1 MNGEGS
7 LFRSPSATAAA
18 YMATRNTQMLSYLC
32 HLVDNNCNGGVPSLY
47 PIDEDYIPIYMVNQ
61 LQRLGLSTRFP
72 NIINDMLEHIHR
84 EYNAHKPSELCGLI
98 PENIYKSSLAF
109 QLLRFHGYKVSARKF
124 CWFLNDEYA
133 LKYIEEN
140 HEKFTSIL
148 YNLYRATYLMF
159 ESEDELQKLRS
170 FSRKLLAKS
179 SLISQNVDD
188 NIMLWPSLH
197 EKIKCELATPWL
209 ARMDHL
215 EHREWIE
222 SANKGNPLWL
232 GKSSYFRIPCLDD
245 GELIQLAKE
254 NYELRQKV
262 YQKELGELIRWS
274 KICGLMDMG
283 FAREKTTYCYFAVA
297 SATSLPY
304 DSYVRLIVA
313 KSAVLV
319 TIFDD
324 YFDMVGSLDEL
335 QILANAV
342 KRWNIKGL
350 KSHGKILF
358 DALDSF
364 VTEVANKYFDQY
376 GIDIVDNL
384 QKIWYEV
391 VDSWLTEATWSK
403 TGHIPPMA
411 SYLETGM
418 ISIAAHI
425 LVLQASCFL
434 TPSLSPHKLNPFEHE
449 YITKLLMISCRLLND
464 LQSYEKEVKDGK
476 INSVH
481 IYMKENPEANIED
494 AIHYVENLLEET
506 KMKLLE
512 LALMD
517 GNDVEDLPKPCKR
530 LHLTA
535 LKVFQ
540 MFFNSANHFDS
551 KDSLLND
558 INKAIFIPLEPH
570 TSLHHS
576 EPQPLLPPP
585 KKPRLVINSYN
596 KVSMKYHGPWKPN
609 HRFHCTFPAISTG
622 SRRMVPL
629 MKVYSSKFN
638 FFVTH

>member
-1 MNGEGS
+1 
-7 LFRSPSATAAA
+7 
-18 YMATRNTQMLSYLC
+18 
-32 HLVDNNCNGGVPSLY
+32 
-47 PIDEDYIPIYMVNQ
+47 
-61 LQRLGLSTRFP
+61 
-72 NIINDMLEHIHR
+72 
-84 EYNAHKPSELCGLI
+84 
-98 PENIYKSSLAF
+98 
-109 QLLRFHGYKVSARKF
+109 
-124 CWFLNDEYA
+124 
-133 LKYIEEN
+133 
-140 HEKFTSIL
+140 
-148 YNLYRATYLMF
+148 
-159 ESEDELQKLRS
+159 
-170 FSRKLLAKS
+170 
-179 SLISQNVDD
+179 
-188 NIMLWPSLH
+188 
-197 EKIKCELATPWL
+197 
-209 ARMDHL
+209 MDHL

-384 QKIWYEV
+384 QKI
-391 VDSWLTEATWSK
+391 
-403 TGHIPPMA
+403 
-411 SYLETGM
+411 
-418 ISIAAHI
+418 
-425 LVLQASCFL
+425 
-434 TPSLSPHKLNPFEHE
+434 
-449 YITKLLMISCRLLND
+449 
-464 LQSYEKEVKDGK
+464 KEVKDGK